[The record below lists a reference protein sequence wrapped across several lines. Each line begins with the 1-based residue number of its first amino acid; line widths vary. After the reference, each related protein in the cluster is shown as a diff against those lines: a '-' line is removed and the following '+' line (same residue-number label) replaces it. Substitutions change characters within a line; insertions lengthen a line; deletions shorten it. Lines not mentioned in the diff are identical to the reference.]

1 MRLKIEI
8 PTETYDCLLDNC
20 DRTSE
25 EYTTLKNGLIVRH
38 PQNNDV
44 QLVQI
49 LCEQEAADRLLDFA
63 QRVDPNAAQEIVS
76 SIHFPGE

>member
-1 MRLKIEI
+1 
-8 PTETYDCLLDNC
+8 
-20 DRTSE
+20 
-25 EYTTLKNGLIVRH
+25 LKNGLIVRH

-76 SIHFPGE
+76 SVHYLGGCLGFSVFASEYAKRR